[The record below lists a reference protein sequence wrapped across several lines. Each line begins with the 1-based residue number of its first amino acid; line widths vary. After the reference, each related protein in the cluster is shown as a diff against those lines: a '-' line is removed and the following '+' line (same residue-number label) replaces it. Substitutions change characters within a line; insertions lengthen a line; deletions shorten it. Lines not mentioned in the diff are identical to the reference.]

1 MGSPQI
7 FVMNA
12 DGSNVTQLTNNNND
26 NQYPTWG
33 PNGQQIAFV
42 SGTKKQS
49 ALFVMNSD
57 GSSPTQLTNAG
68 NFAFPTWWLPQ
79 P

>member
-1 MGSPQI
+1 LMGSPQI

-33 PNGQQIAFV
+33 PLN
-42 SGTKKQS
+42 S
-49 ALFVMNSD
+49 ALKLAISVSAAH
-57 GSSPTQLTNAG
+57 T
-68 NFAFPTWWLPQ
+68 
-79 P
+79 